1 MRRTDRLFKII
12 QILRSTKKVMTAQ
25 QLADELETST
35 RTIYRDIEELLAQHV
50 PIRGEAGVGY
60 LLQAGYD
67 MPPLMLT
74 PDEIEAAV
82 LGAQWVAAR
91 GDSGLAHGARDLIA
105 KINAVIPAHLRP
117 LVMESSV
124 MAPDFSSGQV
134 DALDMTQVREWIR
147 QQGKLEIQY
156 RDEAGRDSH
165 RIIWPI
171 GVAYFETVRII
182 VAWCE
187 MRVAFRHFRTDR
199 VMDVRFLAEKFATP
213 SKVLREKWWLAEKEK
228 GRL

>member
-12 QILRSTKKVMTAQ
+12 QILRGTKKPVTAQ

-35 RTIYRDIEELLAQHV
+35 RTIYRDTEELLAQYV

-60 LLQAGYD
+60 LLEAGYD

-74 PDEIEAAV
+74 TDEIEAAV

-91 GDSGLAHGARDLIA
+91 GDAGLARGARDLIA
-105 KINAVIPAHLRP
+105 KINAVVPAHLRP
-117 LVMESSV
+117 LVMDSSV
-124 MAPDFSSGQV
+124 IAPDFSSNPP
-134 DALDMTQVREWIR
+134 DALDMTRVREWIR

-156 RDEAGRDSH
+156 RDEAGSDSN

-171 GVAYFETVRII
+171 GVAYFETVRLI

-187 MRVAFRHFRTDR
+187 LRLAFRHFRTDR
-199 VMDVRFLAEKFATP
+199 IQTIQFLEEKFTTP
-213 SKVLREKWWLAEKEK
+213 SKVLREKWWLEEKTK
-228 GRL
+228 GY

>member
-12 QILRSTKKVMTAQ
+12 QILRRTRKPVTAQ

-35 RTIYRDIEELLAQHV
+35 RTIYRDIEELLTQHV

-91 GDSGLAHGARDLIA
+91 GDAGLARGARDLVA
-105 KINAVIPAHLRP
+105 KINAVVPAHLRP
-117 LVMESSV
+117 LVLDSSV
-124 MAPDFSSGQV
+124 IAPDFSDCQE
-134 DALDMTQVREWIR
+134 DALDMTRVREWIR
-147 QQGKLEIQY
+147 QQGKLQIQY
-156 RDEAGRDSH
+156 RDEAGRDSK
-165 RIIWPI
+165 RILWPI
-171 GVAYFETVRII
+171 GVAYFETVRLII
-182 VAWCE
+182 AWCE
-187 MRVAFRHFRTDR
+187 LRVAFRHFRTDR
-199 VMDVRFLAEKFATP
+199 IQSVQFLEEKFSTP
-213 SKVLREKWWLAEKEK
+213 SEVLRRNWWREEKAKTS
-228 GRL
+228 

>member
-12 QILRSTKKVMTAQ
+12 QILRRTRKPVTAQ

-35 RTIYRDIEELLAQHV
+35 RTIYRDIEELLTQHV
-50 PIRGEAGVGY
+50 PIRGETGVGY
-60 LLQAGYD
+60 LLEAGYD

-91 GDSGLAHGARDLIA
+91 GDAGLARGARDLVA
-105 KINAVIPAHLRP
+105 KINAVVPAHLRP
-117 LVMESSV
+117 LVLDSSV
-124 MAPDFSSGQV
+124 MAPDFSECQE
-134 DALDMTQVREWIR
+134 DTLDMTRVREWIR
-147 QQGKLEIQY
+147 QQGKLRIEY
-156 RDEAGRDSH
+156 GDEAGRYSN

-171 GVAYFETVRII
+171 GVAYFETVRLI

-187 MRVAFRHFRTDR
+187 LRKAFRHFRTDR
-199 VMDVRFLAEKFATP
+199 IQTIEFLAEKFAT
-213 SKVLREKWWLAEKEK
+213 SSGALREKWLLEEKTK
-228 GRL
+228 SY

>member
-124 MAPDFSSGQV
+124 MAPNFSSGQV

-199 VMDVRFLAEKFATP
+199 IMDVRFLAEKFAAP
-213 SKVLREKWWLAEKEK
+213 SKILREKWWLAEKAK
-228 GRL
+228 GY